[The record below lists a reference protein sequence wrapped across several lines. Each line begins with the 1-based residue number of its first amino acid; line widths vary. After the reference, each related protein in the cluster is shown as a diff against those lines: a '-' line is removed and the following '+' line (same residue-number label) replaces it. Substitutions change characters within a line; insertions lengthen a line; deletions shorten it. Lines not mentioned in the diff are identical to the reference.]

1 MISKD
6 LITLVIIFTII
17 LAIGVSVA
25 ETRVNSSLGLDV
37 RPKSISFFV
46 DKKRNYEICLL
57 GRRYEFESL
66 IKIGEIHAGKEFINI
81 QVADKRI
88 FLPHLIKTGLNL
100 KEWLNLD

>member
-37 RPKSISFFV
+37 RPK
-46 DKKRNYEICLL
+46 
-57 GRRYEFESL
+57 
-66 IKIGEIHAGKEFINI
+66 
-81 QVADKRI
+81 
-88 FLPHLIKTGLNL
+88 
-100 KEWLNLD
+100 